1 MTSKSISA
9 GLIIALS
16 VALATPARADKLQ
29 TDSHEI
35 VAGIAGV
42 AAAVAVA
49 VTVLAIHYS
58 KKRSITGCA
67 ALAGAG

>member
-1 MTSKSISA
+1 MTMKYI
-9 GLIIALS
+9 LCVLMIALGW
-16 VALATPARADKLQ
+16 VFVTPARADKLQ